1 MEVKLDLNNVLT
13 IYSNYVDVGDVD
25 RANFFLTIL
34 AGFIAFLK
42 YFNIIDQ
49 AQVTEFIKDL
59 RLQVI
64 EGPDYLNPY
73 VMELLGIL
81 EEELNQDSFN
91 EFMTKLRMLL
101 REERLDR
108 LEV

>member
-1 MEVKLDLNNVLT
+1 MELDLRMVLNVYT
-13 IYSNYVDVGDVD
+13 HYVDMGDID
-25 RANFFLTIL
+25 KANLFLASFT
-34 AGFIAFLK
+34 GFIG
-42 YFNIIDQ
+42 
-49 AQVTEFIKDL
+49 FIKYLKIVDERFLSDFIRSL
-59 RLQVI
+59 REYII

-81 EEELNQDSFN
+81 EEELNEELFN
-91 EFMTKLRMLL
+91 EFLTKLRALL

>member
-1 MEVKLDLNNVLT
+1 MEVELDLNDVLM
-13 IYSNYVDVGDVD
+13 IYSKYVDEGDID
-25 RANFFLTIL
+25 KANFFLTVL

-42 YFNIIDQ
+42 HFNVVDQ
-49 AQVTEFIKDL
+49 VKVTEFVKNL
-59 RLQVI
+59 RQQVI

-81 EEELNQDSFN
+81 EEELNDETFN
-91 EFMTKLRMLL
+91 EFVTKLRMLL